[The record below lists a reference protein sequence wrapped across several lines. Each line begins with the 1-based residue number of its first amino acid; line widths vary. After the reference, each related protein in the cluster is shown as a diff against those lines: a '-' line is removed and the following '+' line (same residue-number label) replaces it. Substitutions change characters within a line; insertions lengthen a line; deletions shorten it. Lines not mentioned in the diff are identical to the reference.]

1 MDMSYLPTYS
11 NLMKARNTLKL
22 SQKGHELLDR
32 KKNILVSEMLKYV
45 EQARQLKEKIDTA
58 FSEAYAMLQDANIDL
73 GIENIMRIADSSI
86 EDDGISIL
94 FKTLMGVE
102 IPVVKY
108 SPPNKVVDYSFYDT
122 TFSVDKAVLAFIYL
136 KKIIIELAQ
145 IDNTIYKLSQA
156 ILKTQK
162 RSNALKNIVIPRTK
176 KLELKIQG
184 AIEEREREDFS
195 RLKVIKKGK
204 IYTK

>member
-32 KKNILVSEMLKYV
+32 KKYILVSEMMGYIDEARSLK
-45 EQARQLKEKIDTA
+45 ARANEA
-58 FSEAYAMLQDANIDL
+58 FLEAYAALQEANIEI
-73 GIENIMRIADSSI
+73 GIEKVLDIANTAT
-86 EDDGISIL
+86 EDDGAEIL
-94 FKTLMGVE
+94 FRTLMGVE
-102 IPVVKY
+102 IPSIKY
-108 SPPNKVVDYSFYDT
+108 EKIAKIVDYSFYDT
-122 TFSVDKAVLAFIYL
+122 TSALDRAVLAFINL
-136 KKIIIELAQ
+136 KKTIAEIAQ
-145 IDNTIYKLSQA
+145 IDNTIFNLSQA

-176 KLELKIQG
+176 GLEMKIQG

-195 RLKVIKKGK
+195 RLKVIKSRK
-204 IYTK
+204 

>member
-32 KKNILVSEMLKYV
+32 KKNILVAEMLGYV
-45 EQARQLKEKIDTA
+45 EKAKKLKEKIDTA
-58 FSEAYAMLQDANIDL
+58 FLDAYAMLQEANIDL
-73 GIENIMRIADSSI
+73 GIENIMKIADSST
-86 EDDGISIL
+86 EDDGVSIL

-102 IPVVKY
+102 IPIVKY
-108 SPPNKVVDYSFYDT
+108 SSPNKVVDYSFYDT
-122 TFSVDKAVLAFIYL
+122 TSAVDKAVLAFISL
-136 KKIIIELAQ
+136 KKVIIELAQ
-145 IDNTIYKLSQA
+145 IDNTVYKLSQA

-184 AIEEREREDFS
+184 AIEEREREDFA

-204 IYTK
+204 IYAK

>member
-11 NLMKARNTLKL
+11 NLIKARNTLKL
-22 SQKGHELLDR
+22 SRKGHELLDR
-32 KKNILVSEMLKYV
+32 KKNILVAEMLKYV
-45 EQARQLKEKIDTA
+45 EQARSLKEKADVA
-58 FSEAYAMLQDANIDL
+58 FLEAYAMLQEANIDI
-73 GIENIMRIADSSI
+73 GIENIMKIADSSI
-86 EDDGISIL
+86 EDDGVSIL

-102 IPVVKY
+102 IPMVRY
-108 SPPNKVVDYSFYDT
+108 NPPEKVVDYTFYNT
-122 TFSVDKAVLAFIYL
+122 TSAVDKAVIAFIKL
-136 KKIIIELAQ
+136 KTIIVEIAQ
-145 IDNTIYKLSQA
+145 IDNTIFKLSQA

-184 AIEEREREDFS
+184 AIEEREREDFA

-204 IYTK
+204 Q